1 MKSEMQVSV
10 RTLVEYA
17 SRSGDISL
25 GFMGPNRPVEGVYGH
40 QALQHTRPENYTPEV
55 SISHVT
61 ETETISL
68 NITGRIDGV
77 IEEHDQIIIDEIK
90 TTYGDLETV
99 ADQEI
104 SSHWRQVKIY
114 AYMYAAA
121 HHMDGIHAQITYYH
135 LPTGEALERRKSFS
149 FSELERFFREIVDPY
164 LEWMEKIISW
174 ERKRD
179 ESISTLDF
187 PFPRYRP
194 RQRKMAVHVYR
205 AIKDGARLMVQAAT
219 GIGKTMAVLFP
230 AIKAMGQGNGTKI
243 FFLTARTTGRAAA
256 EQAVGELRQKGLRFK
271 SLTIT
276 AKEKICPDPDK
287 ACTGEDCT
295 YARGYYDRVD
305 KAVEHTFLETDAYNR
320 KAIEE
325 AAREHHICPFEF
337 SLDLSLWVDCIICDY
352 NYVFDPRVFLRR
364 FFLEKKTDY
373 TLLIDEAHNLVDRAR
388 DMFSAALRK
397 KVLLDVRRSLKESL
411 PNIYRSIGRINAW
424 MLKARK
430 ECKEKGDAYSQQEAP
445 VDLYPRLRRFLKLS
459 EDWLS
464 ENRPT
469 PFREDLL
476 SLYYDVHGFLRISE
490 CYNEGHVTR
499 FEKEKA
505 DLLVKLFCIDP
516 SRHLAG
522 TLNRCRSVVFFSATI
537 TPADYFKHI
546 FGCDEN
552 TDWLE
557 VPSPFPAKHFS
568 LLISDHISTYYRQR
582 HRTKEDVSHAIRT
595 VIRQRHGNYLVF
607 FPSYEYLTMVHE
619 RFSAECPEVET
630 IVQTPAMLESER
642 DAFLGRFSEDN
653 PDSLIGFVVMG
664 GIFGEGIDL
673 VGERL
678 SGAIIVG
685 VGLPALSHERD
696 LIKDYYDRLSNNG
709 FTYAYVYPGINRV
722 FQAAGRVIRS
732 EQDRGVVL
740 LIDDRF
746 TRTEYRSM
754 FPSGWR
760 HTVIR
765 NNRVMAARLER
776 FWNL

>member
-1 MKSEMQVSV
+1 MKSDIQVSV
-10 RTLVEYA
+10 RILVEYA
-17 SRSGDISL
+17 SRSGDISV
-25 GFMGPNRPVEGVYGH
+25 GFIGSNRPVEGIHGH
-40 QALQHTRPENYTPEV
+40 QAIQHTRPENYTPEV
-55 SISHVT
+55 PISHVT

-68 NITGRIDGV
+68 NIIGRIDG
-77 IEEHDQIIIDEIK
+77 IFEDHDRVIIDEIK
-90 TTYGDLETV
+90 TTYSDLEKI
-99 ADQEI
+99 AGQENP
-104 SSHWRQVKIY
+104 SHWAQAKIY

-121 HHMDGIHAQITYYH
+121 HHMDGIDAQITYYH

-149 FSELERFFREIVDPY
+149 FPELERFFREIVDPY
-164 LEWMEKIISW
+164 LEWMDKTISW
-174 ERKRD
+174 ECKRN
-179 ESISTLDF
+179 ESISALSF
-187 PFPRYRP
+187 PFPQYRP
-194 RQRKMAVHVYR
+194 GQRRMAVHVYR
-205 AIKDGARLMVQAAT
+205 AIKDGTRLMVQAAT

-230 AIKAMGQGNGTKI
+230 AIKAMGQGYGAKI

-256 EQAVGELRQKGLRFK
+256 EQAMDELRRKGLRFK

-276 AKEKICPDPDK
+276 AKEKICPNPDK

-305 KAVEHTFLETDAYNR
+305 KAIEQTFLETDGYTR
-320 KAIEE
+320 KAIEQT
-325 AAREHHICPFEF
+325 AAAYHVCPFEF

-364 FFLEKKTDY
+364 FFLEKRTDY
-373 TLLIDEAHNLVDRAR
+373 TLLIDEAHNLVDRSR

-397 KVLLDVRRSLKESL
+397 RVFLDVRRLLKVSL
-411 PNIYRSIGRINAW
+411 PSIYRSIGRINTW
-424 MLKARK
+424 MVKARK
-430 ECKEKGDAYSQQEAP
+430 ECEEKGDVHSQQEAP

-469 PFREDLL
+469 PFRDDLL
-476 SLYYDVHGFLRISE
+476 ALYYDVHGFLRISE
-490 CYNEGHVTR
+490 YYNEGHVTR
-499 FEKEKA
+499 FEKEKT

-516 SRHLAG
+516 SNHLAG

-537 TPADYFKHI
+537 TPADYFRQT
-546 FGCDEN
+546 FGCNQN
-552 TDWLE
+552 TPWLE

-568 LLISDHISTYYRQR
+568 LMISDHISTFYHQR
-582 HRTKEDVSHAIRT
+582 HQTKEDVYYAIRT
-595 VIRQRHGNYLVF
+595 VVCQRPGNYLVF
-607 FPSYEYLTMVHE
+607 FPSYEYLAMVYE
-619 RFSAECPEVET
+619 RFSSECPEVET
-630 IVQTPAMLESER
+630 IVQTPAMLESKR
-642 DAFLGRFSEDN
+642 DAFLERFSEDN
-653 PDSLIGFVVMG
+653 PDSLVGFVVMG

-678 SGAIIVG
+678 SGAVIVG
-685 VGLPALSHERD
+685 VGLPALSPERE
-696 LIKDYYDRLSNNG
+696 LIKDYYDRLSGNG

-746 TRTEYRSM
+746 TRTEYRSL
-754 FPSGWR
+754 FPGGWR
-760 HTVIR
+760 PTVIR
-765 NNRVMAARLER
+765 NNRAMAAQLER